1 MKNTRQFDI
10 SSPRVREKRILN
22 NSVYVIIVRTEM
34 TNLNFPK
41 LSSDYTALV

>member
-10 SSPRVREKRILN
+10 SSPRVREKRIL
-22 NSVYVIIVRTEM
+22 VIIVRTEM